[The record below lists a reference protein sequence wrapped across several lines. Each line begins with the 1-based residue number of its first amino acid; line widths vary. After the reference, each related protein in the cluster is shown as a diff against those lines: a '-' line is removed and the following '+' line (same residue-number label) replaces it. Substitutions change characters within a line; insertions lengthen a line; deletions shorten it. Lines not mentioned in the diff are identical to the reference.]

1 MYYKRALYAY
11 DRFTVSS
18 WFLMFYWA
26 DSGFSLSVHFAL
38 SFLVFFLLFFLLPC
52 LLSWLFFVF
61 ISQQLSVSCQNNAAR
76 FRLLYV
82 SMCCCIWHAGIPAA
96 TCSMFS
102 PPHSAYS
109 GHCSRACGE
118 LVSTCACESGHLRHT
133 PYHNKDGSAGNK
145 TEVILKW
152 GVCVSVS

>member
-1 MYYKRALYAY
+1 MHMIYCKLMISNVLLSRQWV
-11 DRFTVSS
+11 FTFSPFCTLVSC
-18 WFLMFYWA
+18 
-26 DSGFSLSVHFAL
+26 
-38 SFLVFFLLFFLLPC
+38 FFLLFFLLPC

-61 ISQQLSVSCQNNAAR
+61 ISQQLSVSCQNNAAW

-96 TCSMFS
+96 ACSMFS